1 MKIVWN
7 RLPQALLS
15 PREIPDRQLPMTTNC
30 SKQSQLVSDTPLSA
44 TRSFRLRP
52 SVLQCL
58 FECPP
63 LARRRHA
70 TLMIRMYASARYE
83 ISYFH
88 RLSAVIV
95 WTGSSI
101 LTVR

>member
-1 MKIVWN
+1 METVWN
-7 RLPQALLS
+7 SLLQALLS
-15 PREIPDRQLPMTTNC
+15 PPEIPDRRLPITTNC
-30 SKQSQLVSDTPLSA
+30 LKQSQLVSDTPPSA
-44 TRSFRLRP
+44 TRSFRLRL

-70 TLMIRMYASARYE
+70 TLMIRMYASARYD

-88 RLSAVIV
+88 RLSVAIV
-95 WTGSSI
+95 
-101 LTVR
+101 